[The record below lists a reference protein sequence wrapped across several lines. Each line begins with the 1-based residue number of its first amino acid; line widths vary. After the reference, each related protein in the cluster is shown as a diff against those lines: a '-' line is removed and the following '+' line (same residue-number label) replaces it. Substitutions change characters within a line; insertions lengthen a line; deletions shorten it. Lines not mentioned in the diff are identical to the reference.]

1 MRNMA
6 VFFCM
11 CAVFLSAGCTIRPI
25 QHDTEF
31 YGLLIGIND
40 YIDDNVADLKY
51 CEADASSMKDSL
63 LQNGWDE
70 ADLTMLLGSG
80 ATKAAIISGLTSM
93 VALAGERDY
102 ILVYFSGHGITIA
115 DTNGDEA
122 DGTDE
127 ALVPVDYVSGNDL
140 TLITDDELNEIFS
153 FCKTAKGAFIVDS
166 CYSGGLV
173 NKSLSATGVRVKHIE
188 GVHSKGSGGG
198 GDLTITSL
206 PVMTASSQNE
216 ESVELDSLGHG
227 LFTYFL
233 IEGLDTFMA
242 DKNNDEFITVRELFE
257 YAEIQTEYYS
267 EYYLTYPQHP
277 VMRCPLDFIDI
288 LITR

>member
-1 MRNMA
+1 MRNA
-6 VFFCM
+6 AFFLCM
-11 CAVFLSAGCTIRPI
+11 CAVFLSAGCTIGPKR
-25 QHDTEF
+25 HDTEF
-31 YGLLIGIND
+31 YGLLIGINYD
-40 YIDDNVADLKY
+40 TNPDVKTLSW
-51 CEADASSMKDSL
+51 CEADASSMRDSL
-63 LQNGWDE
+63 LQNGWKE
-70 ADLTMLLGSG
+70 AEIDPPLLGSG
-80 ATKAAIISGLTSM
+80 ATKAAIISRLESM
-93 VALAGERDY
+93 VTLAGEKDY
-102 ILVYFSGHGITIA
+102 ILVYYSGHGATIA
-115 DTNGDEA
+115 DLNGDEA

-127 ALVPVDYVSGNDL
+127 ALVPVDYDSGESS

-153 FCKTAKGAFIVDS
+153 SCRTSKGAFIVDS

-173 NKSLSATGVRVKHIE
+173 NRSLSASGVRVKHIE

-216 ESVELDSLGHG
+216 ESVEVDSLGHG

-233 IEGLDTFMA
+233 LQGLENKFA

-257 YAEIQTEYYS
+257 YAEIHTEFYPF
-267 EYYLTYPQHP
+267 PQHP
-277 VMRCPLDFIDI
+277 VLRCPLDFIDI

>member
-1 MRNMA
+1 MRNAA
-6 VFFCM
+6 VFLCM
-11 CAVFLSAGCTIRPI
+11 CAVFLSAGCTIGPKR
-25 QHDTEF
+25 HDTEF

-40 YIDDNVADLKY
+40 YIDDNVADLQY

-63 LQNGWDE
+63 LQNGWKE
-70 ADLTMLLGSG
+70 AELATLLGSG
-80 ATKAAIISGLTSM
+80 ATKAAIISGLTGM
-93 VALAGERDY
+93 VALAGEKDY
-102 ILVYFSGHGITIA
+102 ILVYYSGHGTTIA
-115 DTNGDEA
+115 DTNGDES

-127 ALVPVDYVSGNDL
+127 ALVPVDYVLNNSS

-153 FCKTAKGAFIVDS
+153 SCKTSKGAFIVDS

-173 NKSLSATGVRVKHIE
+173 NRSLSATAVRVKHIE

-216 ESVELDSLGHG
+216 ESLEVDSLGHG

-233 IEGLDTFMA
+233 IQGLDNKFA
-242 DKNNDEFITVRELFE
+242 DKNNDKFITVRELFE
-257 YAEIQTEYYS
+257 YAEIHTEFYPF
-267 EYYLTYPQHP
+267 PQHP
-277 VMRCPLDFIDI
+277 VLRCPLDFIDI